1 MAVRSTIL
9 AVCSTLVL
17 GSLIYVSIKVK
28 AAPYEGTIEPTTAPG
43 SARAPHGGASSISPT
58 GDDEP
63 SVPTTTPTPR
73 SRPGARAGSGAT
85 SIDRAASS
93 LDKLGARSAAAAA
106 AAGGA
111 PDAGEEDDSGAGASP
126 GDPTGSRAAE
136 VSRLYDQ
143 REYDDAIKLA
153 KTILE
158 TEPDNVRVMRVMI
171 SSACASGDVALARS
185 YFDKLKRPKDRRDM
199 TKRCER
205 FGASIGGAATP

>member
-9 AVCSTLVL
+9 AVCSALVL

-28 AAPYEGTIEPTTAPG
+28 AAPYEGTIEPTSAPG
-43 SARAPHGGASSISPT
+43 ATRASHAGASAAAAT

-63 SVPTTTPTPR
+63 GPTTTPPPPR
-73 SRPGARAGSGAT
+73 TRPGARSGSAAAT
-85 SIDRAASS
+85 IDRAAST
-93 LDKLGARSAAAAA
+93 LDKLGPRAAAAA
-106 AAGGA
+106 
-111 PDAGEEDDSGAGASP
+111 SAGADEADNDEAGTGPTP

-171 SSACASGDVALARS
+171 SSACASGDVTLARS

-205 FGASIGGAATP
+205 FGASIGAAAAP